1 MKRINSPEAAKRFI
15 ADVVNADQ
23 KRAAKRAKVNGM
35 IGGNPP
41 FDPAVLRKTGQSHRC
56 NVNFLEGK
64 GIIES
69 RNTSFFQLFLDG
81 QCLIECT
88 LKNRYQGHAKI
99 WQGIVQ
105 EEIKDLIADHWPDFE
120 YEMMMLGQSMNTHG
134 DAFPLWEAFDEWRW
148 KTFLT
153 GEVLFPE
160 NTKASVGHIK
170 ACVIMGEFDI
180 ADLLKKVDNPVIGD
194 IGWNVEQIK
203 KSIMRSHKK
212 LSKSDATW
220 DQVQQQFSNGT
231 LAIDNG
237 IVSPIKVSHLLT
249 KEDSGK
255 ISHYIVEQG
264 AESEGFVFKKEEA
277 YESMVQV
284 FIPFIANLGNGYFHG
299 IKGIGHRVYPSVVIN
314 NRLLNRAVDGAMD
327 SQSMILSFAEGKQRT
342 ESMMRLGNAIMLPT
356 GAKLEQHSNFHNI
369 EAATS
374 MYGLLTQ
381 VNQSGQGIRRPGIA
395 AMIGNDA
402 AQKTAR
408 ADTRQ
413 VIEEV
418 ELGTTEI
425 KLYYKQLDLLY
436 KETCRRIWSGTGSE
450 LSAFKNNCIERGVP
464 EQLMKDF
471 TLWRFRA
478 PRLLGAGSKAMRHM
492 STQENLAIAAHVP
505 ESGKKEIIRDYIE
518 ARGGVDAV
526 NRYYPADEDATTPT
540 RSHQMAQIE
549 NTLLRQGNGMIVSVD
564 DWHVPHLMSH
574 FPYLDE
580 MVTQAIQSGDQNLVS
595 GAMRSSQ
602 LFLDHVGNHMAYLKG
617 NDLYAAQFGQFN
629 AMLKQV
635 IPKIRNI
642 QSAYNAIVEQQKA
655 AQRAEQEKLQ
665 QLIERGDQAEM
676 AKHMAEIQADVA
688 IRQYKED
695 HNHQARLSKLVHSMQ
710 LAEMETQAFIDREN
724 RKADAGGNH

>member
-1 MKRINSPEAAKRFI
+1 MKRISSPEAAKRFI

-23 KRAAKRAKVNGM
+23 QRAVKRQKVNGM
-35 IGGNPP
+35 INGNPP

-64 GIIES
+64 GIIDS

-81 QCLIECT
+81 QSLIECK
-88 LKNRYQGHAKI
+88 LKDRYQGRSKI
-99 WQGIVQ
+99 WEGIVE
-105 EEIKDLIADHWPDFE
+105 EEIKDLIANRWPDFE

-160 NTKASVGHIK
+160 NTKASIGYIK
-170 ACVIMGEFDI
+170 ACVVMGEFDI
-180 ADLLKKVDNPVIGD
+180 ADLLKKVDNPIVTN
-194 IGWNVEQIK
+194 IGWNVEQVK
-203 KSIMRSHKK
+203 KCITRAHKK
-212 LSKSDATW
+212 LSKNDATW
-220 DQVQQQFSNGT
+220 ETIQQQFSNGT
-231 LAIDNG
+231 LAMDNG
-237 IVSPIKVSHLLT
+237 IVSAIKVYHLLT

-255 ISHYIVEQG
+255 ISHYILEQG
-264 AESEGFVFKKEEA
+264 TEGDGFIFKKEEA
-277 YESMVQV
+277 YETMAEV

-327 SQSMILSFAEGKQRT
+327 SQSLILSFSEGKQRN
-342 ESMMRLGNAIMLPT
+342 ESMLRLGNAIMLPT
-356 GAKLEQHSNFHNI
+356 GAKLEQHSNVHNV

-395 AMIGNDA
+395 TMIGNDT

-413 VIEEV
+413 AIEEV

-425 KLYYKQLDLLY
+425 KLYYKLLDMLY
-436 KETCRRIWSGTGSE
+436 KETCRRIWIGKGSE
-450 LSAFKNNCIERGVP
+450 LKEFRNQCIERGVP
-464 EQLMKDF
+464 EQLMNEF
-471 TLWRFRA
+471 NRWRFRA
-478 PRLLGAGSKAMRHM
+478 PRLLGAGSKSMRHM
-492 STQENLAIAAHVP
+492 TTQENLAIAAHVP
-505 ESGKKEIIRDYIE
+505 ETGKKEIIRDYIE

-549 NTLLRQGNGMIVSVD
+549 NTLMRQNSGMIVSVD
-564 DWHVPHLMSH
+564 DWHVPHLTSH

-580 MVTQAIQSGDQNLVS
+580 LVTRAIQSGDQELVTETV
-595 GAMRSSQ
+595 RSSQ
-602 LFLDHVGNHMAYLKG
+602 LFLDHIGNHMSYLKG
-617 NDLYAAQFGQFN
+617 DDLYAAQFGQFN
-629 AMLKQV
+629 TMLKQI

-642 QSAYNAIVEQQKA
+642 QSAYRAIVEQQKA
-655 AQRAEQEKLQ
+655 AQRAENEKIQ
-665 QLIERGDQAEM
+665 QLIERGDQTEL
-676 AKHMAEIQADVA
+676 AKHMAEIHADVA
-688 IRQYKED
+688 LRQYKED
-695 HNHQARLSKLVHSMQ
+695 HNHQARLSKLAHSMQ

-724 RKADAGGNH
+724 RKTAAGGNH